1 MYAND
6 AVMYF
11 SATDSQVIA
20 DTLRNELVPV
30 NKWLI
35 DNNLFMHE
43 GKTECMLFG
52 NGPRLTLSTSF
63 SIAIDGKVLNHV
75 SEYKYLRVVL
85 AASLTW
91 NAHVDYLIG
100 KVRKRL
106 AMLGRIRKKYVY
118 TAGTVYTS
126 FVHPIL
132 DYCDAVGVLTLI
144 SW

>member
-1 MYAND
+1 MYL
-6 AVMYF
+6 
-11 SATDSQVIA
+11 SAADSQVIA
-20 DTLRNELVPV
+20 DTLTNELVLV

-52 NGPRLTLSTSF
+52 TGPKLALSTSF
-63 SIAIDGKVLNHV
+63 SIAIDGKALNHV
-75 SEYKYLRVVL
+75 SEYKYLGIVL
-85 AASLTW
+85 DASLTW

-106 AMLGRIRKKYVY
+106 VMLGRIRKNINMY

-126 FVHPIL
+126 FVLPIL
-132 DYCDAVGVLTLI
+132 DYCDTVWSCSGSQI
-144 SW
+144 